1 MGLGSYDN
9 IGLKIVGH
17 LDFTYGDNVDRRILF
32 RRELELLC
40 ARYGLQIEEIDDIY
54 EEEYL

>member
-54 EEEYL
+54 EEE